1 MTYTAAAALGVVVA
15 IAVDLAVLR
24 TRLVTRRVFWVSYAI
39 VLVFELIVDGV
50 LTGRRLVRYDPGTV
64 LGGASPQLLGHWR
77 VAYAPVEDLA
87 FGFALILWTL
97 SWWVWLGRLDDRSAD
112 GNGRSAQR
120 RLARRARTSP
130 GTATPA
136 RRTVPTDTRRSSTR

>member
-1 MTYTAAAALGVVVA
+1 VTYTVAAGLAVVVA
-15 IAVDLAVLR
+15 VAADLLVLR

-39 VLVFELIVDGV
+39 VVVFELVVDGV

-64 LGGASPQLLGHWR
+64 LGGAAPRLFGGWR

-97 SWWVWLGRLDDRSAD
+97 AWWVWLGRL
-112 GNGRSAQR
+112 GTEPQR
-120 RLARRARTSP
+120 RRARRARTSP